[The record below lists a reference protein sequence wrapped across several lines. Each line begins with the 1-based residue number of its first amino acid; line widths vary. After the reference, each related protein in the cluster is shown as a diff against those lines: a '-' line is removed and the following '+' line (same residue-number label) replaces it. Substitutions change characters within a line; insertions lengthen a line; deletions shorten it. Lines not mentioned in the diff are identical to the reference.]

1 MPRLVRLRQRLLPL
15 RPGRQLRI
23 LLPSPPLRRPSR
35 RAARACSQRGRATL
49 APCSRRPHRR
59 RAVRWRVAP
68 KSLPAAAGDPAID
81 HSTAVF
87 FVAGG
92 ELLASRNR
100 TEVASLVQRLQRACY
115 KGLGGMAS
123 LGWRNKASGGAV
135 GRAWTSGRAWLARSN
150 GPAWVSRS
158 GCRRPHCLHVNLV
171 IFFSAV
177 TWKACGKDQEGTK
190 TAKMTKKKTVS
201 IHLRSGD
208 SMVGGTASSTC
219 AHLAGGALHYEKHH
233 CNRICRFN
241 CMHSSAAVVLCLGLF
256 FEFLEQLIIMR
267 NNLATWH
274 RLQRCIYT
282 HYCIL
287 TPYFSR
293 HYLAT

>member
-135 GRAWTSGRAWLARSN
+135 GRAWTSGRAWLARAN

-171 IFFSAV
+171 SFFSAV
-177 TWKACGKDQEGTK
+177 TWKACGK
-190 TAKMTKKKTVS
+190 
-201 IHLRSGD
+201 
-208 SMVGGTASSTC
+208 
-219 AHLAGGALHYEKHH
+219 Y
-233 CNRICRFN
+233 
-241 CMHSSAAVVLCLGLF
+241 
-256 FEFLEQLIIMR
+256 
-267 NNLATWH
+267 
-274 RLQRCIYT
+274 
-282 HYCIL
+282 
-287 TPYFSR
+287 
-293 HYLAT
+293 